1 MPKKKSI
8 VFTFGRFQPP
18 TIGHEKLIGAV
29 MAHAK
34 SMGGE
39 HRIYASQTTDPKKN
53 PLTHD
58 QKIGFMRDMFPK
70 ANIIKG
76 DSKTKTFMEVLYQL
90 QNEGYETVH
99 MMVGDDRVSEMETT
113 VKRYLN
119 GKNQDTALN
128 FKEFK
133 VVSAGKRDPDAVG
146 VEGMSASKMRA
157 AVAAGNFAAFQSGLP
172 KGFKRGKELFKT
184 LQKGMEA
191 MKPKKKKTVKENAEM
206 INEVTPPDE
215 KAERLVKKRKGD
227 FKKRYGEDWASYLY
241 GVAWKQY
248 NKRHGIKTKTR
259 LGEPIT
265 EAEQQEVNEAPLS
278 KIKRHGKGWREA
290 DEQFDD
296 EKDAEKW
303 LISRGWKSIG
313 IDQETGFKSF
323 RKGRRTAFI
332 HVDTTMDVTVQIKE
346 EVEHIVES
354 VDEFLDDM
362 EKAYKK
368 GGLKAMVSTGGSSL
382 RDEMTFMA
390 FVENLSRYMK
400 GVPPATMKYIKK
412 EIAGMVKPAD
422 MPKIAKYVKEEVGS
436 IEEETKGFDP
446 KAYYAHFGGRIVGPY
461 KSKDAAWKDTGG
473 DVDWIK
479 QGKDLTD
486 KEKKKL
492 NEESILDILLM
503 LEATIPA
510 YAWVKEINREKKTA
524 TLQWTDD
531 NGDPVEEEVPM
542 DEIPGFFAGA
552 SKPLRTRK
560 TDKFGNLL
568 SKMGKINP
576 KKIGATAQQNQQTA
590 TELKDLIDGK
600 PMGTVI
606 TIYGKKYGKKDDH
619 TVNLMKRR
627 LMGREIYVLKSTG
640 KEVELNITGAGLQVV
655 DAKSKRILLDK
666 GNDAT
671 W

>member
-259 LGEPIT
+259 LGEPI
-265 EAEQQEVNEAPLS
+265 E
-278 KIKRHGKGWREA
+278 
-290 DEQFDD
+290 
-296 EKDAEKW
+296 
-303 LISRGWKSIG
+303 
-313 IDQETGFKSF
+313 
-323 RKGRRTAFI
+323 
-332 HVDTTMDVTVQIKE
+332 
-346 EVEHIVES
+346 
-354 VDEFLDDM
+354 
-362 EKAYKK
+362 
-368 GGLKAMVSTGGSSL
+368 
-382 RDEMTFMA
+382 
-390 FVENLSRYMK
+390 
-400 GVPPATMKYIKK
+400 
-412 EIAGMVKPAD
+412 
-422 MPKIAKYVKEEVGS
+422 
-436 IEEETKGFDP
+436 
-446 KAYYAHFGGRIVGPY
+446 
-461 KSKDAAWKDTGG
+461 
-473 DVDWIK
+473 
-479 QGKDLTD
+479 
-486 KEKKKL
+486 
-492 NEESILDILLM
+492 EESILDILFM